1 MHYTMTAS
9 KLFTVSRCLFNVRRL
24 DGFEKLI
31 PLALGNKRGRVSSH
45 SIDSPSPLPNQSTTH
60 YVAHNGFAAPLPV
73 LSHTTTAT
81 TYKSRLVHGR
91 GGRRAVMA
99 AAAATP
105 LSSRQIMGG
114 VEANMAGVNS
124 SYLGPLRSL
133 LYSAKLS
140 HVTQTRLSSG
150 GIGSGAVVK
159 HTARLLLLV
168 VTQYTK
174 HPALNSTNSYN
185 NDRHLP
191 TAPPQTLRPAIH
203 WCISLL
209 ELKFAKLAYLFACPP
224 CLSII

>member
-31 PLALGNKRGRVSSH
+31 PLTLGNKRGRVSSH
-45 SIDSPSPLPNQSTTH
+45 SIDNPSPLPNQSTTH

-73 LSHTTTAT
+73 LSHTT
-81 TYKSRLVHGR
+81 
-91 GGRRAVMA
+91 VMA

-140 HVTQTRLSSG
+140 HVTQTQLSG
-150 GIGSGAVVK
+150 GIGGGGRK
-159 HTARLLLLV
+159 T
-168 VTQYTK
+168 Y
-174 HPALNSTNSYN
+174 ST
-185 NDRHLP
+185 P
-191 TAPPQTLRPAIH
+191 TPSRSH
-203 WCISLL
+203 SVH
-209 ELKFAKLAYLFACPP
+209 
-224 CLSII
+224 